1 MENRLGFSAL
11 LLSLAAS
18 ACLHV
23 PAAAQQAYSLE
34 DCRRMALE
42 NNKRMAVMDQKVL
55 QAREERKSAFTKNLP
70 SVSVTGTYMF
80 NSRETSLISEDMM
93 LPIGSM
99 AQDGSFTFTPDQVS
113 NQFTLIDG
121 QYVPLDASGQPF
133 NPKTNP
139 EKILWK
145 QYTTIPKDALTFD
158 TRNVFA
164 AAVSLTQPV
173 YMGGKIRAYNKITR
187 FAENLAE
194 SRKDTEATEVIL
206 TADQAYWQIVSL
218 ENKKKLALSYLS
230 LLEKLSKDV
239 SSLKKAGLATRSDE
253 LSVEVRLNEARMTLT
268 QVEDGITLS
277 KMNLAQICGLPM
289 EEDFSLSDSDM
300 TEQKEPTA
308 VEVNMNSAV
317 EKRHE
322 VQSLTLAVDMYRE
335 KQKVA
340 RAEFLPT
347 LAVTGN
353 YMMSSPNVFNG
364 FSLSPKGLFNVG
376 VILKVPVFNWNDRSH
391 KMKIAKADT
400 RIAELELQ
408 EAREKIELQINQSVF
423 YRRAAERKADM
434 SVSNLRKA
442 TENLRYADLSYKEGA
457 ATLTNVFEAQT
468 AWLSANSQNIDALI
482 DLRMADVYL
491 RRATGTLLPE
501 NYSANTPKNETEN
514 KQ

>member
-1 MENRLGFSAL
+1 
-11 LLSLAAS
+11 
-18 ACLHV
+18 
-23 PAAAQQAYSLE
+23 
-34 DCRRMALE
+34 
-42 NNKRMAVMDQKVL
+42 
-55 QAREERKSAFTKNLP
+55 
-70 SVSVTGTYMF
+70 
-80 NSRETSLISEDMM
+80 
-93 LPIGSM
+93 
-99 AQDGSFTFTPDQVS
+99 
-113 NQFTLIDG
+113 
-121 QYVPLDASGQPF
+121 
-133 NPKTNP
+133 
-139 EKILWK
+139 
-145 QYTTIPKDALTFD
+145 
-158 TRNVFA
+158 
-164 AAVSLTQPV
+164 
-173 YMGGKIRAYNKITR
+173 
-187 FAENLAE
+187 
-194 SRKDTEATEVIL
+194 
-206 TADQAYWQIVSL
+206 
-218 ENKKKLALSYLS
+218 
-230 LLEKLSKDV
+230 
-239 SSLKKAGLATRSDE
+239 
-253 LSVEVRLNEARMTLT
+253 
-268 QVEDGITLS
+268 
-277 KMNLAQICGLPM
+277 M

-434 SVSNLRKA
+434 SASNLRKA